1 MAIYITQIEKHRF
14 VCGLFW
20 QSLSRPREL
29 VREARDLAKKID
41 SDLFVLRKDQSTAQ
55 AGFAHTRDGVR
66 RGVFSLGAVVSKTLA
81 VEGAYYDGEQQPVHN
96 WLAAFKLPDGRWAY
110 FAVRDANFLPN
121 GDFAGTKE
129 EVLERLH
136 GDYGLGGWNVV
147 IGDAELAEYGFH
159 NFNAKRIEDLIPRKK
174 DGTIRTYG
182 WWAMNQVSARVPW
195 RAVAIASVA
204 VLAVAVAGISYWQ
217 HYQKKQEDL
226 RRDAAIEAA
235 RQKMLGAA
243 PSTVPWAATPMPQ
256 AMARACVEKLRYF
269 TPGGWSLDEYQCTPN
284 QAIHSWSRHDSTIA
298 FLHEQVPGAEVDVS
312 GEKASFSESLKIDT
326 GKAEAIVGK
335 QELLEP
341 LLSELQLMGVSGA
354 SSKLSKAP
362 PPPAPRGNGQ
372 PAPQPDWQKY
382 SFTLSAQG
390 IGPMEVAAV
399 LNRPGVRIQ
408 KMLYRHGE
416 WSIEGVMYAK

>member
-96 WLAAFKLPDGRWAY
+96 WLAAFKLPDGHWAY

-159 NFNAKRIEDLIPRKK
+159 NFNAKRIEDLIPHKK

-182 WWAMNQVSARVPW
+182 WWAMNQVSARIPW
-195 RAVAIASVA
+195 RAVAVASVA

-217 HYQKKQEDL
+217 HYQKKQEEQ

-243 PSTVPWAATPMPQ
+243 PPTVPWSGTSMPQ
-256 AMARACVEKLRYF
+256 AMARACVDKLQYF
-269 TPGGWSLDEYQCTPN
+269 TPGGWSLDEYLCTPN
-284 QAIHSWSRHDSTIA
+284 QAAHSWSRQGSTIA
-298 FLHEQVPGAEVDVS
+298 FLHEQVPGAVVDLS
-312 GEKASFSESLKIDT
+312 GEKAGFTENLKTET
-326 GKAEAIVGK
+326 GKAEAILSQK
-335 QELLEP
+335 ELLEP
-341 LLSELQLMGVSGA
+341 LVSELQLMGVSP
-354 SSKLSKAP
+354 KISKAQSLGQ
-362 PPPAPRGNGQ
+362 PPAPVAGQ
-372 PAPQPDWQKY
+372 PAVQPDWQMF
-382 SFTLSAQG
+382 SFTVNTQG
-390 IGPMEVAAV
+390 IEPMEIATV

-408 KMLYRHGE
+408 KMLYRHGD